1 MNELN
6 GNFSMES
13 HQAVRTAR
21 REAGFS
27 MAALVIFLT
36 AASILLTISVPSYVM
51 EAKREQEKELIFR
64 GEEYT
69 RAIQKYQRTLNL
81 LPTNV
86 DDLLSSNGTR
96 FLRKAYADPVSG
108 EPWRVIIL
116 NADGTLTGSNIYPTL
131 ANVPTTTSVRNTA
144 TPATA
149 PKAASSNGT
158 LATSNPF
165 TGAGANFG
173 GAGGV
178 GGAGV
183 GGIGGAGGGGVGA
196 AGGVGG
202 TGTGI
207 TGGTAGNNGQRPA
220 GSGAAAPTGAQP
232 IQPQQQATPL
242 TGIVGVGSASKG
254 TGVMVYNTQE
264 QYSNWE
270 FIATLQQRATAGG
283 AGGGAAGG
291 GGAGR
296 PGGTG
301 GAGGVGGF
309 GGAGGAGAGGAGGT
323 GGAGGAVPGGGAG
336 AGGAGRTR

>member
-1 MNELN
+1 
-6 GNFSMES
+6 
-13 HQAVRTAR
+13 
-21 REAGFS
+21 

-36 AASILLTISVPSYVM
+36 AASIVLTISVPSYLM

-81 LPTNV
+81 LPTSV

-96 FLRKAYADPVSG
+96 FLRKAYADPISA

-116 NADGTLTGSNIYPTL
+116 NADGTLTGSNIYPTM

-149 PKAASSNGT
+149 PKATGGSNGT
-158 LATSNPF
+158 LSTTNPF
-165 TGAGANFG
+165 SSGPGAGVG
-173 GAGGV
+173 GA

-183 GGIGGAGGGGVGA
+183 GGAGGAGVGG

-207 TGGTAGNNGQRPA
+207 TGGAPNNGARPA
-220 GSGAAAPTGAQP
+220 TNGTANPTSAQP
-232 IQPQQQATPL
+232 AQPQQQATPL
-242 TGIVGVGSASKG
+242 TGIVGVGSATKG
-254 TGVMVYNTQE
+254 TGVMVYNKQE

-270 FIATLQQRATAGG
+270 FIAQLQQRNTPG
-283 AGGGAAGG
+283 AGGGGNAPGGGGGASRPGAGG
-291 GGAGR
+291 GGPV
-296 PGGTG
+296 PGG
-301 GAGGVGGF
+301 
-309 GGAGGAGAGGAGGT
+309 
-323 GGAGGAVPGGGAG
+323 GGGAG
-336 AGGAGRTR
+336 AGGGGAAGAGAAGKSR